1 MAGPKMKPRPKA
13 APTNPMPLARFSG
26 VVESAMN
33 ACAVGMFAPAIPA
46 RMRAANSIASESARP
61 KARYDTA
68 DPSRPARMIGRRPK
82 MSDSRPQTGAKRNC
96 ISEKLVDSSPMTSA
110 DAPKVSA

>member
-1 MAGPKMKPRPKA
+1 MLPGGPGRKWAPRLSGGSDSGRKNSAALKFASDSVAAKNAGAEYPQWLRKPPMAGPKMKPRPKA

-61 KARYDTA
+61 KAR
-68 DPSRPARMIGRRPK
+68 
-82 MSDSRPQTGAKRNC
+82 
-96 ISEKLVDSSPMTSA
+96 
-110 DAPKVSA
+110 